1 MKGPELIYAY
11 QPLVAL
17 LSRSAGIRRMPH
29 REKIS
34 GPCFSLVGLEKL
46 CRMVHLGITQSWY
59 QQSMNQIHY
68 CCFSA
73 YGIFR
78 YVKPSTTYEFVEL
91 QNTSCWALVE
101 GFHIFFYI
109 ANTILMGCQKEY
121 AWKYTFEIYE
131 ESLSNIFRISFSDFS
146 KFVFL
151 RCWFFE
157 RFTLCTKLGFCTTE
171 RSPRSLLIL
180 AFSQPRMERDHLAF
194 EILLDISLLPLFPE
208 YSAVVQIKLGPQF
221 LCA

>member
-101 GFHIFFYI
+101 WFHIFLYR
-109 ANTILMGCQKEY
+109 
-121 AWKYTFEIYE
+121 KYN
-131 ESLSNIFRISFSDFS
+131 SDGLSKGIRMKVHFWNLQRKSFKYFRISFSDFS

-157 RFTLCTKLGFCTTE
+157 RFALCTKLGFCTTA
-171 RSPRSLLIL
+171 PR
-180 AFSQPRMERDHLAF
+180 
-194 EILLDISLLPLFPE
+194 
-208 YSAVVQIKLGPQF
+208 G
-221 LCA
+221 LCWF

>member
-17 LSRSAGIRRMPH
+17 LSRSTGIRRMSH
-29 REKIS
+29 TEKIS

-101 GFHIFFYI
+101 WFHIFLYRKYNSDGLSKGIRMKVHFWNLRRKSFKYFQ
-109 ANTILMGCQKEY
+109 NFLFWLLKVCFPPMLILWEVCLVHK
-121 AWKYTFEIYE
+121 I
-131 ESLSNIFRISFSDFS
+131 RILHHS
-146 KFVFL
+146 
-151 RCWFFE
+151 
-157 RFTLCTKLGFCTTE
+157 
-171 RSPRSLLIL
+171 SPRSLLIL
-180 AFSQPRMERDHLAF
+180 AFSNQEWNEITSRLEFCLKWKRNF
-194 EILLDISLLPLFPE
+194 EI
-208 YSAVVQIKLGPQF
+208 VV
-221 LCA
+221 

>member
-101 GFHIFFYI
+101 GFHIFFI
-109 ANTILMGCQKEY
+109 SQIQFWWAVKRNTH
-121 AWKYTFEIYE
+121 
-131 ESLSNIFRISFSDFS
+131 ESTLLKFTKKVFQIFSEFPFLTSQSLFSPD
-146 KFVFL
+146 VD
-151 RCWFFE
+151 
-157 RFTLCTKLGFCTTE
+157 
-171 RSPRSLLIL
+171 SLKG
-180 AFSQPRMERDHLAF
+180 
-194 EILLDISLLPLFPE
+194 LP
-208 YSAVVQIKLGPQF
+208 
-221 LCA
+221 CAQN